1 VPTNKD
7 NNKKVRINGY
17 TEVIERA
24 EVGIERISDDIIDT
38 APKNR
43 VKRINDDFIDIDTAH
58 INKLLNA
65 NDNIDKDRR
74 DKQHA
79 V

>member
-1 VPTNKD
+1 MPTNKD